1 MLLASVFARVRLQ
14 TVKTRRS
21 LSCKTAFAMALQLVL
36 SAEEKWRRLNG
47 AKRLAKVIEGV
58 RSRNG
63 IQEIRPAA

>member
-21 LSCKTAFAMALQLVL
+21 LSCKTALAMSLQLVL

-47 AKRLAKVIEGV
+47 SKRLAPVIEGV